1 MKFIPLLLLSVL
13 VLSFECVKDKNRDFK
28 VIKTEKQVLYGGLP
42 GSPVVA
48 HYSIQLKVRRNFSI
62 ELDSA
67 WADGKIDQLFV
78 AIDSFNSDTKAEFK
92 KGEIVNLYFDIKTES
107 EIGGGDYQYKLPGS
121 LEAKPPIEVKKGIL
135 LRYSGGKR
143 KYLTINDISNLEP
156 IFGQ

>member
-1 MKFIPLLLLSVL
+1 MKYIPLLLLSLL

-28 VIKTEKQVLYGGLP
+28 VLKTEKQVIYGGLP

-48 HYSIQLKVRRNFSI
+48 HYSIQVKARRDFQI
-62 ELDSA
+62 ELDSG

-78 AIDSFNSDTKAEFK
+78 SIDSFHSDTKAELK

-107 EIGGGDYQYKLPGS
+107 EIGGGDYQYKVPGS
-121 LEAKPPIEVKKGIL
+121 LDAKPPIELKKGIL
-135 LRYSGGKR
+135 IRYSGGKH
-143 KYLTINDISNLEP
+143 KYLTINDISILEP